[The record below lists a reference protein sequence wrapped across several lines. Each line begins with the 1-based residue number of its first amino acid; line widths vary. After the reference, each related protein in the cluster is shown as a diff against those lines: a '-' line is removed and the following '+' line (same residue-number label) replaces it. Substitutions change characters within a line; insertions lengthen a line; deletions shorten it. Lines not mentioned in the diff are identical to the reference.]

1 MSSPSRPPL
10 RVAIAGLG
18 AIGLKLAKA
27 LDAGIPGLVLTAV
40 AASDPESARTKIAG
54 LRAKPAIATGPNLA
68 GFADIVVDAAPSADF
83 RPLAEATIGAGRVL
97 MTVNAG
103 ALLSH
108 LDLVDV
114 ARETGGRIIVPT
126 GALLGLDAVR
136 AAAEGTIRSVTM
148 ITRKPPRGLEGAPHL
163 VRNNIS
169 LANLQ
174 APLKVF
180 DGSAGD
186 GAKGFPA
193 NVNVAAAL
201 SLAGIGPEKTR
212 LQVWADPTLDVNR
225 HSIEIEAD
233 SARFT
238 MTIENVPSEE
248 NPRTGK
254 ITALSVIACLKG
266 LVAPLRVGT

>member
-1 MSSPSRPPL
+1 MSNSSRPNL

-27 LDAGIPGLVLTAV
+27 LDEGIPGLTLTAV
-40 AASDPESARTKIAG
+40 AGSDAERAKAKVAALRT
-54 LRAKPAIATGPNLA
+54 KPAIAAGPNLA
-68 GFADIVVDAAPSADF
+68 GYADIVVDCAPSAAF
-83 RPLAEATIGAGRVL
+83 RPLAEATIGAGRIL

-108 LDLVDV
+108 LDLVDA
-114 ARETGGRIIVPT
+114 ARKTGGRIIVPT

-136 AAAEGTIRSVTM
+136 AAAEGQITRVTM

-163 VRNNIS
+163 VKNNIS
-169 LANLQ
+169 LANLK
-174 APLKVF
+174 APLRVF
-180 DGSAGD
+180 EGTAGE

-201 SLAGIGPEKTR
+201 SLAGIGPDRTR
-212 LQVWADPTLDVNR
+212 LEVWADPHSSVNR
-225 HSIEIEAD
+225 HSIEVEAD
-233 SARFT
+233 SARFSL
-238 MTIENVPSEE
+238 TIENVPSEE

-266 LVAPLRVGT
+266 MVSTLRVGT